1 VFVAT
6 RSNQSFRFVYAP
18 VSFRFTDL
26 TKLNE
31 LGEAIMDITTAYN
44 EETQSIH
51 RDTTFCVSVFDSLAM
66 QLNAK
71 KFGND
76 VAFFLTLPS
85 EPIFYFDSE
94 RTAGDSYVKGMLDG
108 EANQTAVRKLIQK
121 CYMEDSSSRSL
132 GLLSHVRPYS
142 FKGCWSYKAASLMLW
157 IYTRKHKLN
166 VFRRKVI
173 DPLTTVKAC
182 VKNDGV
188 ANALIQ
194 YQWRPKSYIT
204 VCDLAVDAHQEEI
217 ERAISKVTVDI
228 HGSFV
233 SMSSSVH
240 P

>member
-1 VFVAT
+1 LTVGLVTDVAH
-6 RSNQSFRFVYAP
+6 ACCLADE
-18 VSFRFTDL
+18 VSHGGR
-26 TKLNE
+26 
-31 LGEAIMDITTAYN
+31 LGRYLH
-44 EETQSIH
+44 H
-51 RDTTFCVSVFDSLAM
+51 RLIGDTTFCVSVFDSLAM

-157 IYTRKHKLN
+157 IYTRKH
-166 VFRRKVI
+166 VI
-173 DPLTTVKAC
+173 QSSLT
-182 VKNDGV
+182 
-188 ANALIQ
+188 
-194 YQWRPKSYIT
+194 
-204 VCDLAVDAHQEEI
+204 E
-217 ERAISKVTVDI
+217 
-228 HGSFV
+228 
-233 SMSSSVH
+233 
-240 P
+240 

>member
-1 VFVAT
+1 MMF
-6 RSNQSFRFVYAP
+6 SN
-18 VSFRFTDL
+18 TD
-26 TKLNE
+26 TKLP
-31 LGEAIMDITTAYN
+31 GMDITTAYN

-76 VAFFLTLPS
+76 VAFFLTLLS

-94 RTAGDSYVKGMLDG
+94 RTAGDSYVKGILDG

-157 IYTRKHKLN
+157 IYTRKH
-166 VFRRKVI
+166 VI
-173 DPLTTVKAC
+173 QSSLT
-182 VKNDGV
+182 
-188 ANALIQ
+188 
-194 YQWRPKSYIT
+194 
-204 VCDLAVDAHQEEI
+204 E
-217 ERAISKVTVDI
+217 
-228 HGSFV
+228 
-233 SMSSSVH
+233 
-240 P
+240 